1 MRGVE
6 DDFLDSLGIWLFGVG
21 PLCSSVAVDGLVLIG
36 CEVVAAALVDL
47 TSKISSVT
55 FVIVEGS

>member
-1 MRGVE
+1 M
-6 DDFLDSLGIWLFGVG
+6 G
-21 PLCSSVAVDGLVLIG
+21 PLRSSVAVDGLVLIG

-55 FVIVEGS
+55 SVIVEGS

>member
-1 MRGVE
+1 M
-6 DDFLDSLGIWLFGVG
+6 G
-21 PLCSSVAVDGLVLIG
+21 PLRSSVAVDGLVLIR